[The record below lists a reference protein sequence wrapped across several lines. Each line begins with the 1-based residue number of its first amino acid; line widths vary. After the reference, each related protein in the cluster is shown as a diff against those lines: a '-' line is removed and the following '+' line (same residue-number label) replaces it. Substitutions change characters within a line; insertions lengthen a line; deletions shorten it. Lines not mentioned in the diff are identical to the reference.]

1 VVGQAKRF
9 SKEITT
15 GVKHSMVPARQMV
28 LEGHRQLLD
37 EMLPRVQQVIR
48 LAVTLNSA
56 PHHASNRQ
64 ANTLQSGTLSRS

>member
-1 VVGQAKRF
+1 MTAVASGPHQREARTLENFCQACI
-9 SKEITT
+9 E
-15 GVKHSMVPARQMV
+15 
-28 LEGHRQLLD
+28 
-37 EMLPRVQQVIR
+37 

>member
-1 VVGQAKRF
+1 MAPPGA
-9 SKEITT
+9 E
-15 GVKHSMVPARQMV
+15 
-28 LEGHRQLLD
+28 
-37 EMLPRVQQVIR
+37 

>member
-1 VVGQAKRF
+1 MAG
-9 SKEITT
+9 
-15 GVKHSMVPARQMV
+15 HSDEASTISPSPTAGAAQV
-28 LEGHRQLLD
+28 LHAFDVEAGL
-37 EMLPRVQQVIR
+37 